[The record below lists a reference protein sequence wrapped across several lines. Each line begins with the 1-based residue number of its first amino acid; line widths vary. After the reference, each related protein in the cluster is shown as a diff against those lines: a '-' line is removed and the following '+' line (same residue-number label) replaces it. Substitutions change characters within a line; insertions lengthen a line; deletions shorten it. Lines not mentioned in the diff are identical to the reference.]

1 MLFNYISGGIICTS
15 NKMSGAVF
23 VSDGLY
29 LKVFP
34 KWHESQLT
42 VYSYDKGPYD
52 GSLKSYINDDD
63 FNDIFS
69 FRLEKY
75 TPYGRRTPTI
85 TWEVLEVK
93 RSGFNLADKK
103 LLPIFKKLCKM
114 KGFL

>member
-15 NKMSGAVF
+15 NKMSDAVF
-23 VSDGLY
+23 ISDGLY
-29 LKVFP
+29 LKVLP
-34 KWHESQLT
+34 KWHKSELT
-42 VYSYDKGPYD
+42 VYGYDKGPYD
-52 GSLKSYINDDD
+52 GNLKSYINDDN

-69 FRLEKY
+69 FRLKKY
-75 TPYGRRTPTI
+75 TPYI